1 MISISAKKLSFINKT
16 VFILVAI
23 YSLIFISYTLVEY
36 YRIYNKKNSISQ
48 ELQTKK
54 NETKVL
60 KNKVSLVKKKIK
72 DVKKQ
77 YLTEKELESKVKGI
91 FQRMSIFDYQINY
104 LGAKKM
110 CIDRYL
116 LITEVDAQSEEGL
129 TAAKGILSY
138 LGNIKKS
145 EDYESVY
152 FVDYMATPKR
162 IK

>member
-1 MISISAKKLSFINKT
+1 MISISTKKISFINKI

-23 YSLIFISYTLVEY
+23 YSLIFISYRLVEY
-36 YRIYNKKNSISQ
+36 YNRHNKVDILSQ
-48 ELQTKK
+48 ELKINKEKTK
-54 NETKVL
+54 EL
-60 KNKVSLVKKKIK
+60 KNKISLIKKRIK

-77 YLTEKELESKVKGI
+77 YTTEKELESKVKGI
-91 FQRMSIFDYQINY
+91 FQRMSVLDYQINY

-138 LGNIKKS
+138 IGNIKKS
-145 EDYESVY
+145 EDYDSVY
-152 FVDYMATPKR
+152 FVDYIATPKR
-162 IK
+162 VK